1 MSELY
6 CWNHISLNKSQSG
19 KKRIISRTL
28 WFTFWRLAACYVSY
42 DSSRIKGRC
51 CYLFVNA
58 GFFISVDITSLCLW
72 LHKASPGHQGQTK
85 SDHRKEWEENGG
97 GRWLFSLLSSQG
109 FHHLVL
115 SVLVFHSESSIWVF
129 IPIKIGN

>member
-58 GFFISVDITSLCLW
+58 GFSFQSILPHYVCGSTKQAQDIRVRQNLTTG
-72 LHKASPGHQGQTK
+72 KNGK
-85 SDHRKEWEENGG
+85 RMVVGG
-97 GRWLFSLLSSQG
+97 GSLACRAPR
-109 FHHLVL
+109 
-115 SVLVFHSESSIWVF
+115 VF
-129 IPIKIGN
+129 II